1 MARTALEL
9 MGQAGLGYS
18 FDPLERD
25 STDPYGYALKN
36 LTCVHPPLVLLPTVE
51 KVTLNSPALQSLMMY
66 RNFAV
71 VARTLFPTWMNRAIV
86 DMFPK
91 GTDLHSLKETVDTMS
106 SRSRELYN
114 AKKLA
119 LEKGDAEV
127 TKQVAEGKDVM
138 SIFSMSRPPCYMMQS
153 TGLRIRQCVPMPL
166 WTRRT
171 VSQKMKSL
179 SKCRKCIM
187 LILVLYVSS

>member
-1 MARTALEL
+1 MLTWMARTALEL

-36 LTCVHPPLVLLPTVE
+36 LTCVHSTLVLLLTVE

-66 RNFAV
+66 RNITV
-71 VARTLFPTWMNRAIV
+71 VARTLFPTWVNRAIV
-86 DMFPK
+86 GMFPK
-91 GTDLHSLKETVDTMS
+91 GTELHSVKETVDTMS
-106 SRSRELYN
+106 SRSREIYN

-119 LEKGDAEV
+119 LKKGDAEV

-138 SIFSMSRPPCYMMQS
+138 SLFSTSR
-153 TGLRIRQCVPMPL
+153 RAI
-166 WTRRT
+166 
-171 VSQKMKSL
+171 
-179 SKCRKCIM
+179 
-187 LILVLYVSS
+187 